1 MNRPMTAE
9 ELKDAVEHRDVLLH
23 LRAVLATA
31 SGQHFI
37 KYLFK
42 NLDVG
47 GVPELGLE
55 GSLLM
60 DRIGFL
66 RSGQSVFKIVAEAN
80 ADIAGQILAEIE
92 KERYAELL
100 SASEN
105 GPT

>member
-1 MNRPMTAE
+1 MNRPMTDE
-9 ELKDAVEHRDVLLH
+9 ERREAIEHRDMLLN
-23 LRAVLATA
+23 LRALLATA

-42 NLDVG
+42 NFDVG
-47 GVPELGLE
+47 EVPELGLE

-66 RSGQSVFKIVAEAN
+66 RSGKAIFKIVAEAN
-80 ADIAGQILAEIE
+80 AEIAGNLLAEIE